1 MVSNR
6 NLLEHFEDLPDPRMT
21 KKCDHL
27 LIDVLMIA
35 ICATIAHADS
45 WEEMAQ
51 FGRSRYAWLKQWLRL
66 PNGIPS
72 HDTFR
77 RVFELID
84 PLAFER
90 CFMAWVSDVFQL
102 TDGQVVAI
110 DGKVARGTC
119 NDSGKAHLYLVSAWA
134 TANGLSLGQVPVED
148 KANEIVAIPA
158 LLQLLT
164 LKGCIVTLD
173 AIACQKT
180 IVETLCEAE
189 ADYVITVKG
198 NQPTLSKYVQQCF
211 AAADAAGWSDQSPA
225 YCETLDDQ
233 HGRIDRRQCWVL
245 ADSEAAALGW
255 RGCRTL
261 VRIQRTSQRE
271 TRASQETHYYITS
284 LPPMA
289 SLVLGAVRAHWQI
302 ENSCHW
308 VLDVVFRED
317 ANRTRSRNA
326 DNNLARLRK
335 IALNLLRQSPGKGSL
350 KGKRFRAALDEDF
363 LWSVLQSSSNL
374 MR

>member
-1 MVSNR
+1 MNEGS
-6 NLLEHFEDLPDPRMT
+6 LLQHFEDLPDPRMV

-27 LIDVLMIA
+27 LIDILMIA
-35 ICATIAHADS
+35 ICATIADADS
-45 WEEMAQ
+45 WEDMAL
-51 FGRSRYAWLKQWLRL
+51 FGQSKQAWLKQWLAL

-77 RVFELID
+77 RVFELLD
-84 PLAFER
+84 ATAFEQR
-90 CFMAWVSDVFQL
+90 FAAWVSDVFRL

-119 NDSGKAHLYLVSAWA
+119 DRNGKAHLYLVSAWA
-134 TANGLSLGQVPVED
+134 TVNGLSLGQVAVEN
-148 KANEIVAIPA
+148 KANEISAIPR
-158 LLQLLT
+158 LLELLT

-173 AIACQKT
+173 AIGCQKT
-180 IVETLCEAE
+180 IVDTLADVE

-198 NQPTLSKYVQQCF
+198 NQPTLARYLEQRF
-211 AAADAAGWSDQSPA
+211 AAADAAGWFDHSRG

-245 ADSEAAALGW
+245 ADTEAATLGW
-255 RGCRTL
+255 RGCQTL
-261 VRIQRTSQRE
+261 IRIQRTSQHD

-284 LPPMA
+284 LPPLA
-289 SLVLGAVRAHWQI
+289 SLALGAVRAHWQI
-302 ENSCHW
+302 ENGCHW
-308 VLDVVFRED
+308 LLDVVFAED

-326 DNNLARLRK
+326 DHNLALLRK
-335 IALNLLRQSPGKGSL
+335 IALNLLRQSPGPGSL
-350 KGKRFRAALDEDF
+350 KGKRYRAALDENF
-363 LWSVLQSSSNL
+363 LLNVLQSSSYF

>member
-1 MVSNR
+1 
-6 NLLEHFEDLPDPRMT
+6 
-21 KKCDHL
+21 
-27 LIDVLMIA
+27 
-35 ICATIAHADS
+35 
-45 WEEMAQ
+45 
-51 FGRSRYAWLKQWLRL
+51 
-66 PNGIPS
+66 
-72 HDTFR
+72 
-77 RVFELID
+77 
-84 PLAFER
+84 
-90 CFMAWVSDVFQL
+90 
-102 TDGQVVAI
+102 
-110 DGKVARGTC
+110 
-119 NDSGKAHLYLVSAWA
+119 
-134 TANGLSLGQVPVED
+134 LGQVPVED

-308 VLDVVFRED
+308 VLDVVFGED